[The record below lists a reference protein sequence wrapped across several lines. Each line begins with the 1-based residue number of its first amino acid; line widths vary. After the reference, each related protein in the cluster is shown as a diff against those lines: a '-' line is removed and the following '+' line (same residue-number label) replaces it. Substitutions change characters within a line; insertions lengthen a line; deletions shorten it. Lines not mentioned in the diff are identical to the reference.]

1 MTGMRLSS
9 SVRVSRQR
17 AGTICQRTLK
27 SSRWVITACLCLGLA
42 FFRVLVAQDNPVGA
56 NPVPQPT
63 RRIDLSIAGYQQLSR
78 MARLTDEASLSLDFV
93 DADHVLLTFR
103 QKKLLKRLSDCAPDH
118 DDRLIR
124 AVVLEVPSGKVVKES
139 DWYLH
144 DRRRYL
150 WSLGSGRFLLRK
162 LNSLYIVDSTL
173 RERLLMASPNDLLW
187 VAVTPDKRQIIVET
201 AENPDATP
209 TKGAQ
214 SGPAQL
220 QKKAKP
226 QFRLEFLD
234 VDTLVPQR
242 TIKVD
247 AMVSLEGTSTGYAD
261 SLHKGS
267 LWLIRFGP
275 TPTERHNIARV
286 RSQTVPRIFYSSN
299 NSLLIGRCPT
309 AACDYSVTAFTV
321 TGRRLWRQRWS
332 QLRFFPA
339 VSRSEDN
346 SRFGV
351 STLKRSA
358 SSSTPVNYDEEDSHD
373 AGAAQDGLEQN
384 VRVFETASGNP
395 VLSVDVS
402 PAVQSG
408 QNFSLSPD
416 GRWLAVLQDSA
427 LELYELPQ
435 LSDEEKAQFTA
446 VKADVPGLY
455 MLSSK
460 SEAKSESEPEATTES
475 VLQATRIAGNG
486 LPGPAAAGQETPNPN
501 EKAANDAGSGASRPE
516 NQPRPSAPSVEAATT
531 TSTEE
536 TRESVTTFRVNT
548 SAVLVDVVVTDAK
561 GQAVKGLRQRDFQV
575 MEDGKPQDVRSFR
588 EFNDAEGAPIPHTPT
603 APAPPKPA
611 PNVFTNN
618 TDAPDPGAATMILL
632 DLLNTPLADQQ
643 YARQQLVKFLKAK
656 ARKSQIALC
665 VLSSNQAASLLLI
678 QGFTPDEN
686 VLLAAIAGKK
696 GMPHMAAWQA
706 AAAGTGNA
714 VNAVAE
720 LAQGD
725 PNSWQGLL
733 HGLEQLQAEGQATD
747 TDARVGSTIDAL
759 TQLARYLSGIPGRK
773 NLVWLSGSFPLS
785 MSPSAVA
792 DHPALDSRN
801 YATAIKRV
809 TNLLGE
815 GQIAVYPVDVRGPF
829 VGVSAADNIG
839 IAAGGG
845 PIPSAPGQLS
855 SSGDTAVSPN
865 EASQQRMMQELA
877 SRSAE
882 RSTMNQFAAD
892 TGGKAFFNSNAVE
905 DAIATATEQGSSYY
919 TLSYSPA
926 NRNYNGRFRQI
937 RVALAQRGYHLHYR
951 QGYFAEDFSGPAK
964 DGDASRN
971 ISTAAMQHGSPQ
983 SRQIHF
989 AVQVVPMGS
998 KKKVDSARA
1007 GELLLA
1013 SRKKPSL
1020 PAMVEMQHYAID
1032 YAVDS
1037 SDLRFLPLKNQIH
1050 HSMLNFMIAAYS
1062 DDGRQLSG
1070 VSTAWTSDLSPTVY
1084 KDVINGGVRI
1094 HQEVDLPTEAVSLRL
1109 GLQDKVSNHLG
1120 TIELPLP
1127 VPAPPDV
1134 PRTVKHSLPEIEPD

>member
-9 SVRVSRQR
+9 SVRVLRQR
-17 AGTICQRTLK
+17 AGTICQRTLR
-27 SSRWVITACLCLGLA
+27 SSRWVMAACLCLGLA
-42 FFRVLVAQDNPVGA
+42 SFRLLLAQDNPAGA
-56 NPVPQPT
+56 GPVSKPT
-63 RRIDLSIAGYQQLSR
+63 RRIDLSAVGYHQLSR
-78 MARLTDEASLSLDFV
+78 TARLNDEASLSLDFV
-93 DADHVLLTFR
+93 DADDVLLTFN
-103 QKKLLKRLSDCAPDH
+103 QKKLFRRLSDCPPDH
-118 DDRLIR
+118 DDRLVR
-124 AVVLEVPSGKVVKES
+124 AVVLEVPSGEVVREA

-150 WSLGSGRFLLRK
+150 WSLGSGTFLLRK

-201 AENPDATP
+201 AEDTNTSHAKDSP
-209 TKGAQ
+209 
-214 SGPAQL
+214 SGPARE

-234 VDTLVPQR
+234 VDTLVSQR
-242 TIKVD
+242 TIKLSE
-247 AMVSLEGTSTGYAD
+247 MVSLEGTSAGYAD
-261 SLHKGS
+261 SLHKGD

-286 RSQTVPRIFYSSN
+286 RSRTVPRVFYSSN
-299 NSLLIGRCPT
+299 NSLLIGRCP
-309 AACDYSVTAFTV
+309 APGCDYSVTAFTV
-321 TGRRLWRQRWS
+321 TGRRLWRQRWN

-339 VSRSEDN
+339 ASGNADN
-346 SRFGV
+346 SRVGV
-351 STLKRSA
+351 STLKRAA
-358 SSSTPVNYDEEDSHD
+358 SSAPVDYDDEESHD

-384 VRVFETASGNP
+384 VRVIETASGTP

-435 LSDEEKAQFTA
+435 LSDEEKAQFSA

-460 SEAKSESEPEATTES
+460 SEAESESEPEATTES

-486 LPGPAAAGQETPNPN
+486 VPGPAAAGQETPNPN
-501 EKAANDAGSGASRPE
+501 EKAANDAGSVAPRPE
-516 NQPRPSAPSVEAATT
+516 NQNRPSAPSVEAATT
-531 TSTEE
+531 TSAED
-536 TRESVTTFRVNT
+536 TRESVTAFRVNT

-561 GQAVKGLRQRDFQV
+561 GQAVKGLRQQDFQV
-575 MEDGKPQDVRSFR
+575 MEDGKPQNVRSFR
-588 EFNDAEGAPIPHTPT
+588 EFNDADGAQIPHTPT

-618 TDAPDPGAATMILL
+618 TDAPDRGAVTMILL

-656 ARKSQIALC
+656 ARTSQIALC
-665 VLSSNQAASLLLI
+665 VLSSNQAASLRLI

-747 TDARVGSTIDAL
+747 TDARAGSTIDAL

-773 NLVWLSGSFPLS
+773 NLVWLSGWFPLS
-785 MSPSAVA
+785 MSPNAVA

-815 GQIAVYPVDVRGPF
+815 GQIAVYPVDVRGPL
-829 VGVSAADNIG
+829 VGGVSAADNIG

-855 SSGDTAVSPN
+855 SRGDTAVSLN
-865 EASQQRMMQELA
+865 EASQQRMMQELTL
-877 SRSAE
+877 RSAE

-892 TGGKAFFNSNAVE
+892 TGGKAFFSANAVE
-905 DAIATATEQGSSYY
+905 DAIATATEQGSNYY

-951 QGYFAEDFSGPAK
+951 QGYIAEDFSGPPK

-989 AVQVVPMGS
+989 AVQVVPMGA

-1007 GELLLA
+1007 GELRLA

-1050 HSMLNFMIAAYS
+1050 HSMLNLMIADYS
-1062 DDGRQLSG
+1062 DDGSQLSG
-1070 VSTAWTSDLSPTVY
+1070 VSTVWTSDLSPTVY
-1084 KDVINGGVRI
+1084 RDVINGGVRI

-1127 VPAPPDV
+1127 LPAPPDV